1 MTTLRLNE
9 LTLSPTSLIFSPL
22 MIPIPQTLQTWTVLQ
37 QFLKPPE
44 SESQYLELLEFINQ
58 LSDQHNTLDKPTNSL
73 FILACGYAQ
82 QWEEIHEPPVPD
94 STPLEHLRA
103 LMTERN
109 VSQYQLQKAGVVK
122 QAVISRILRGEREI
136 SKTLARA
143 LGEYFGVVYKIFL

>member
-1 MTTLRLNE
+1 
-9 LTLSPTSLIFSPL
+9 
-22 MIPIPQTLQTWTVLQ
+22 MIPVPQTLQTWTVLQ

-58 LSDQHNTLDKPTNSL
+58 LSDQHNTLDKPTDSL

-94 STPLEHLRA
+94 STPLEHLQA

-109 VSQYQLQKAGVVK
+109 ISQYQLQKAGVVK

-136 SKTLARA
+136 SKGLARA